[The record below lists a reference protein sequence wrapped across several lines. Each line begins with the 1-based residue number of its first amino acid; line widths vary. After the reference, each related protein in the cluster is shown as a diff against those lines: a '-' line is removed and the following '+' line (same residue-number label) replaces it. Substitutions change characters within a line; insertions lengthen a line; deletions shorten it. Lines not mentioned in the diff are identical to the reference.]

1 MKTLIFIAL
10 FALLALPVA
19 STCQTTWVAP
29 QTTLAGIATTSVMAY
44 PLVIPPDGNLHVW
57 LISSSLKVVTAAGCT
72 AGSLSAQ
79 FVWADPTGS
88 NSYTAIS
95 IPFGSLAGAPASR
108 SSLGSQSIIGP
119 LLLFTSTADPI
130 VVNMTTPTC
139 SGFSYAY
146 ALSASHLY

>member
-1 MKTLIFIAL
+1 MKKLLFIAL
-10 FALLALPVA
+10 CALLALPVA

-29 QTTLAGIATTSVMAY
+29 QTTLAGIATTSVVAY

-72 AGSLSAQ
+72 AGTLSAQ
-79 FVWADPTGS
+79 FLWTDPTGS

-95 IPFGSLAGAPASR
+95 IPFGSLAGTPASG

-139 SGFSYAY
+139 SSFSYAY
-146 ALSASHLY
+146 ALSASQLY